1 MFLNT
6 NNKKLIKKEGSYLK
20 TFNYESN
27 CVRYKDCFF
36 DMNEYE
42 KGKISL
48 SIYGYVENDHD
59 ISHISN
65 LTVNVEEK
73 LPENQ
78 VVIDNYANTNIISF
92 LLELGI
98 VKRIVKRIAVKLVLL
113 PVVELDLEVLKKYCY
128 DREVLRYA
136 S

>member
-1 MFLNT
+1 M
-6 NNKKLIKKEGSYLK
+6 YLK

-27 CVRYKDCFF
+27 CLKYRDCFF
-36 DMNEYE
+36 DMGEYE

-48 SIYGYVENDHD
+48 SIYGYIENDKD

-65 LTVNVEEK
+65 VTVNVEEK

-78 VVIDNYANTNIISF
+78 IVIDNYANSNLISF
-92 LLELGI
+92 LLDLGI
-98 VKRIVKRIAVKLVLL
+98 VKKIVKRVVVKFMQL
-113 PVVELDLEVLKKYCY
+113 PVVEIDLEKLKEYCF
-128 DREVLRYA
+128 EKEELKYA

>member
-1 MFLNT
+1 M
-6 NNKKLIKKEGSYLK
+6 K

-27 CVRYKDCFF
+27 CLKYRNCFF
-36 DMNEYE
+36 DIGEYE

-48 SIYGYVENDHD
+48 AIYGYIEDDKD

-65 LTVNVEEK
+65 VTVNVEEK
-73 LPENQ
+73 LEENQ
-78 VVIDNYANTNIISF
+78 IVIDDYANTNLITF

-98 VKRIVKRIAVKLVLL
+98 VKKIVKRIPIQFMQL
-113 PVVELDLEVLKKYCY
+113 PVVEIDLEKLKEYCY
-128 DREVLRYA
+128 YEEELKYA

>member
-1 MFLNT
+1 ML
-6 NNKKLIKKEGSYLK
+6 LK

-27 CVRYKDCFF
+27 CVRYKDCYF
-36 DMNEYE
+36 DMGEYE

-48 SIYGYVENDHD
+48 AIYGYVEDDNN

-73 LPENQ
+73 LAEGQ
-78 VVIDNYANTNIISF
+78 VVIDSYANSNIISF
-92 LLELGI
+92 LMDLGI
-98 VKRIVKRIAVKLVLL
+98 VKGIVRRTVVNLILL
-113 PVVELDLEVLKKYCY
+113 PVVELDLDVLRQYCFDEEVLK
-128 DREVLRYA
+128 YA

>member
-1 MFLNT
+1 M
-6 NNKKLIKKEGSYLK
+6 K

-27 CVRYKDCFF
+27 CVKYKECFF

-48 SIYGYVENDHD
+48 AIYGYVENEPD
-59 ISHISN
+59 ISYISN
-65 LTVNVEEK
+65 LTVNVTEA
-73 LPENQ
+73 LPNNQ

-98 VKRIVKRIAVKLVLL
+98 VKKIVKRIAVKFLLL
-113 PVVELDLEVLKKYCY
+113 PVVELDLGKLKEYCY
-128 DREVLRYA
+128 DKEELRYA